1 MYNRTVSL
9 KAFSAEGGF
18 LVPPSLEIRQRPRL
32 LPVNLTS
39 VGNTVGGTA
48 VPYRSPITHQGQR
61 EAVATG
67 AFSRVLQDKKKDV
80 RLYTDHR
87 YSVDSL
93 LASRKSGSL
102 EIADSPTGL
111 EFEAMLPDTERSK
124 HLLALIEQ
132 KAVGASIGFRVATS
146 KYELVDGVRQWTDL
160 DLGEI
165 SIVTDPAYKE
175 ATVERRQEE
184 ALDDW
189 LNIFIIR
196 RKHARV

>member
-1 MYNRTVSL
+1 M
-9 KAFSAEGGF
+9 
-18 LVPPSLEIRQRPRL
+18 PPSLEIRQRPRL

-48 VPYRSPITHQGQR
+48 VPYHSTISHQGQR
-61 EAVATG
+61 EAVASG
-67 AFSRVLQDKKKDV
+67 AFSRVLKDKKKDI

-111 EFEAMLPDTERSK
+111 EFEARLPDTERSK
-124 HLLALIEQ
+124 HLLALVEQ
-132 KAVGASIGFRVATS
+132 GSVGASIGFRVASS
-146 KYELVDGVRQWTDL
+146 KFEVVDGVREWRSIDL
-160 DLGEI
+160 AEI

-175 ATVERRQEE
+175 ATVERRQEGE

-196 RKHARV
+196 RNHARV